1 MVTDTRDKLR
11 NILLTLSHV
20 TDDFTCELVLKSKSQ
35 PEVVLTG
42 DSLSPEKRASFQA
55 KLVSTANQHIDS
67 IREELAKELSRPAVS
82 SKLYELLTEVA

>member
-20 TDDFTCELVLKSKSQ
+20 TDDFTCELVLRSKSQ
-35 PEVVLTG
+35 PEIVLTG
-42 DSLSPEKRASFQA
+42 ESLPSEKKAAFQA

-67 IREELAKELSRPAVS
+67 IREELAKELSNPSVS
-82 SKLYELLTEVA
+82 TKLYELLTEVA